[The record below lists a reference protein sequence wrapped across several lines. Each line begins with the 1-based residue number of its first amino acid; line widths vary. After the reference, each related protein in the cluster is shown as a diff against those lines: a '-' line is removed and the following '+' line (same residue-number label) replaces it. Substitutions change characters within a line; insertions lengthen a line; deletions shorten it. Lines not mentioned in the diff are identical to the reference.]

1 MEKEVYL
8 SESSSKK
15 LANAAIGLYFVVNI
29 IYIIIYKIFN
39 DVDLALYFKPLIV
52 PSIAFAHFFLTKK
65 KNYLF
70 NMLLY
75 LVIYFADNLILLEDR
90 SLYVFSTYLYFIA
103 ISILFYYVV
112 SDSRLFKRIPIIER
126 NYPYFL
132 LVISSSVVVYKIV
145 NFIYDIPFKETVV
158 VLLYVVMFLTV
169 LIVSIYNAIKAKSK
183 ASRFLLF
190 MLLCLFLSDTFEVLN
205 NYYLHNNSLLFL
217 SCLVDVP
224 IYYFLLRYLLHRE
237 QSITL

>member
-8 SESSSKK
+8 SENSSKK
-15 LANAAIGLYFVVNI
+15 IANAAIGLYFIVNI
-29 IYIIIYKIFN
+29 IYLVIYKIFN

-52 PSIAFAHFFLTKK
+52 PSIAFAYFFLTKK

-90 SLYVFSTYLYFIA
+90 SLYIFSTYLYLIA

-112 SDSRLFKRIPIIER
+112 SDSRLFRRMPIIER

-132 LVISSSVVVYKIV
+132 LAISSGVVIYKIL
-145 NFIYDIPFKETVV
+145 NFIYDIPFKEAAV
-158 VLLYVVMFLTV
+158 VLLYIFMFLTV
-169 LIVSIYNAIKAKSK
+169 LIISIYNAIRAKSI

-190 MLLCLFLSDTFEVLN
+190 MLLCLFLSDTFEALN
-205 NYYLHNNSLLFL
+205 SYYLHNNTLIFL

-224 IYYFLLRYLLHRE
+224 IYYFLLKYLLHRE
-237 QSITL
+237 HSITR